1 MSNTNKLQR
10 ICLRRLPG
18 IYYEDL
24 TPLEKELYWELH
36 MSGYL
41 SLNKNNEVVPNSVY

>member
-1 MSNTNKLQR
+1 MSNTNKLLD

-24 TPLEKELYWELH
+24 TPLEKELYRELH
-36 MSGYL
+36 MSGFL
-41 SLNKNNEVVPNSVY
+41 ILNKHNEVVKT